1 MNAAVITVLF
11 MLSGFRYLSP
21 HTELKHTMN
30 NYLKMAS
37 VVLAISTA
45 LPNVS
50 ASAADN
56 ADFTPAQQ
64 ARIGEIAADYL
75 VAHPDVLI
83 EVSKKLQARQD
94 ELRRQALTASA
105 LRGHR
110 LLMQL
115 DGVPVKGPA
124 GSAVIVTEFFD
135 YECSVCS
142 AMAPVMEKVMAA
154 RPDVR
159 FAFRDWTIFAGR
171 YQESTAASRRG
182 LDIWRQ
188 KGADAYIAYHNGI
201 YRTGHNEG
209 HLTVQDIEQVAI
221 AAGAGPENVNG
232 YSQSDALIKGN
243 DELAEMLGL
252 TGTPGIIVMPA
263 ENATADNTTVFPG
276 MAGEQAMLQA
286 IARAAG
292 NAP

>member
-1 MNAAVITVLF
+1 MKKHLNVAAI
-11 MLSGFRYLSP
+11 
-21 HTELKHTMN
+21 
-30 NYLKMAS
+30 A
-37 VVLAISTA
+37 LAISTV
-45 LPNVS
+45 LPSVS
-50 ASAADN
+50 ASAAEN
-56 ADFTPAQQ
+56 ADFSPAQQ

-83 EVSKKLQARQD
+83 EVSKKLQARQA
-94 ELRRQALTASA
+94 ELQRQALTASA

-124 GSAVIVTEFFD
+124 GSKVIVTEFFD

-154 RPDVR
+154 RPEVR

-188 KGADAYIAYHNGI
+188 KGAGAYMTYHNGI

-209 HLTVQDIEQVAI
+209 HLTIQDIEQVATV
-221 AAGAGPENVNG
+221 AGAGPENVTG

-276 MAGEQAMLQA
+276 MAGEQAMMQA
-286 IARAAG
+286 IDRAAKG
-292 NAP
+292 